1 MKEVS
6 DHIEKHLSL
15 LVKERSEDFDHIIEY
30 LELSTD
36 SEIQLLTYINQ
47 ILDSELDFERANLK
61 FTHIHL
67 PSFSS
72 SIMLKILQFI
82 TIKFYF
88 KGLDQSETNA
98 KSEECFFRKQIEVL
112 DKRISQPISVG
123 SVKGNLGTVSIRHQK
138 AQKNAFRK
146 LKKVYSKLVEI
157 DDRYHS
163 IPIPRTLISTLK
175 VHADSF
181 LQSNDEI
188 QWAAKPVDLVSV
200 KLDTWD
206 VTESSY
212 VALNC
217 EHRFDDLDNKQIGL
231 DTYLLEEIEN
241 VILFDSDSKSI
252 NKNFNYSYLSHSN
265 EHWQT
270 KFKNLLIMSFGNQPF
285 RIGLESARIF
295 RVLSNYHRRPD
306 KKSVE
311 SYVITQLEKDIF
323 FNEQKWHPINVEL
336 LGAESEF
343 YNDFIGL
350 VGEYEGLRE
359 LISIKLRNIYS
370 LCFNEEIKTLILNS
384 LFEKASTN
392 RLITEVTT
400 SELGLIPSETQFAI
414 RNTLD
419 NLLSV
424 VISLQMGSRI
434 KEVNVDPCIIIPATI
449 IENKDFICELKR
461 FFGTGVRFTT
471 WKDINLNEKKG
482 VVLLEYRDTGF
493 RDFNIYPNI
502 IETSFSETNPTGLFF
517 SFFFKKN
524 FQHNQYSYYHFLVDS
539 LLDHPFRHQNFNW
552 NNLRD
557 QIELIKPEIDS
568 QDHLWDLDNEYD
580 GTSEY
585 YSVVIEYDGGYCR
598 RFYPTQLLV
607 LKQKDDQHLQT
618 IRAEELIEFD
628 DYSDISVQ
636 TLESLFE
643 NLNLFR
649 ITEEEEMEIKKLKE
663 DHGIPANQVA
673 TRLWKELLR
682 RKANSRT
689 PSQVFSDL
697 SSLAKGI
704 KAQMVSK
711 GYFENEWLEPQSNS
725 LIPRNKRMFK
735 VICNYLN
742 LPEVYFRV
750 MLKKRAREKRLTRIS
765 NSKMNRLFIQ
775 LIEYGLFDDPPVQ
788 SSSEVWREISSV
800 NDLEEIGITSANR
813 DVELSALVDLARPNL
828 DLERI
833 ISAQIQNS

>member
-1 MKEVS
+1 MKVVN

-15 LVKERSEDFDHIIEY
+15 LFKDHSQDFDQILEY
-30 LELSTD
+30 LNVSSD
-36 SEIQLLTYINQ
+36 SEIRLLNYINQ
-47 ILDSELDFERANLK
+47 ILDSELDFEGSTLK
-61 FTHIHL
+61 FTHLHF

-72 SIMLKILQFI
+72 SLMLKILQFLAV
-82 TIKFYF
+82 KFYF
-88 KGLDQSETNA
+88 KGFDRSETNTNGEA
-98 KSEECFFRKQIEVL
+98 CFFRHQIEVL
-112 DKRISQPISVG
+112 KKRDSFPIT
-123 SVKGNLGTVSIRHQK
+123 LGIQSGKKSEQRQR
-138 AQKNAFRK
+138 AQKRAFRK
-146 LKKVYSKLVEI
+146 LRKFYTELV
-157 DDRYHS
+157 DKDNRYHQV
-163 IPIPRTLISTLK
+163 PIPRTLISTFK
-175 VHADSF
+175 VQVDGF

-188 QWAAKPVDLVSV
+188 QWAAKPVDSVSV
-200 KLDTWD
+200 KLDSWD

-212 VALNC
+212 VALNS
-217 EHRFDDLDNKQIGL
+217 EFGFDNLDKKQIGP

-241 VILFDSDSKSI
+241 VILFDSDSRSI
-252 NKNFNYSYLSHSN
+252 NKNFNYSHLSHSN

-270 KFKNLLIMSFGNQPF
+270 QFKNLLIMSFGNEPF
-285 RIGLESARIF
+285 RIGLESGRIF
-295 RVLSNYHRRPD
+295 RVLSNYFRRPD
-306 KKSVE
+306 KQSFE
-311 SYVITQLEKDIF
+311 SYVVTQLEKDLLF
-323 FNEQKWHPINVEL
+323 KEQKRHPINVEL

-384 LFEKASTN
+384 LFENTSTYG
-392 RLITEVTT
+392 LITEVTT
-400 SELGLIPSETQFAI
+400 SELGIIPSNTQSAI

-424 VISLQMGSRI
+424 VIGLQLGSRI
-434 KEVNVDPCIIIPATI
+434 KEMNVTPCIIIPSSI
-449 IENKDFICELKR
+449 IENKDFIYELKQ
-461 FFGTGVRFTT
+461 FFGTGVKFTT
-471 WKDINLNEKKG
+471 WKDINLDEKRE
-482 VVLLEYRDTGF
+482 VVFLEYRDTGF
-493 RDFNIYPNI
+493 RDFNIYPNL
-502 IETSFSETNPTGLFF
+502 IETRFFETDPTGLFL

-539 LLDHPFRHQNFNW
+539 LLEHPFRHQNFNW
-552 NNLRD
+552 NSLKNE
-557 QIELIKPEIDS
+557 IKLIKPEIDS
-568 QDHLWDLDNEYD
+568 QDHLWDLDNEYE

-585 YSVVIEYDGGYCR
+585 YSVVIEYERDYCK

-607 LKQKDDQHLQT
+607 LKRKDDLHLQT

-643 NLNLFR
+643 DLNLFR

-663 DHGIPANQVA
+663 DHGIPANQVE

-682 RKANSRT
+682 RKANSET

-704 KAQMVSK
+704 KAQMVSN

-775 LIEYGLFDDPPVQ
+775 LIEYGLFDDPPVE
-788 SSSEVWREISSV
+788 SSSEFWREVASV

-813 DVELSALVDLARPNL
+813 DMELSALVDLARPNL

-833 ISAQIQNS
+833 TSAQIQHS